1 MFARPFYEIP
11 PDRYFFGRNTSPEEK
26 VRQWVIS
33 ELLSFY
39 GFTITNIQI
48 EVPVKIGTRKDLRA
62 DIVIYKDSFPYIVI
76 ECKKQDTNKKG
87 LEDGLIQAISYA
99 DSSLLKAPFVICTNG
114 ENHLV
119 KRKFKEDWEFI
130 SDIDKLVRQ
139 GILLELNSF
148 LILVVRLK
156 PLFYWLYKPIPSK
169 HAQDFFSRIQN
180 DLSYDLACPQKLLMG
195 FDHLLRVLGNDLTLT
210 TDYGMSKMKIA
221 FKVFLEY
228 LTDIGIR
235 NRVSYADGF
244 FNYELVNILLIGFGD
259 IVSNT
264 KGMSN
269 LEARWVRLI
278 FTLLQYLNQTVSSK
292 QIQEVPIEVMQG
304 FQSILEVVCEETL
317 NVKLPDIL
325 DKELLKEIQY
335 LSNYLNDNPHP
346 PL

>member
-11 PDRYFFGRNTSPEEK
+11 VDRYFFGRNDSPEEK

-99 DSSLLKAPFVICTNG
+99 DSSLLKASFVICTNG

-119 KRKFKEDWEFI
+119 KRKFSNGWEFI
-130 SDIDKLVRQ
+130 SEIDRLTIHKPHIAL
-139 GILLELNSF
+139 GAFLEF
-148 LILVVRLK
+148 IVDLK
-156 PLFYWLYKPIPSK
+156 PLFYWLYKPIPYK
-169 HAQDFFSRIQN
+169 YAQDFFSHIHSLLY
-180 DLSYDLACPQKLLMG
+180 DLSCPPKLLTG

-221 FKVFLEY
+221 FEVFLEY
-228 LTDIGIR
+228 FKDIGIR
-235 NRVSYADGF
+235 SRSIYSEGL
-244 FNYELVNILLIGFGD
+244 FNYELVNILLTSFRD
-259 IVSNT
+259 ISSNT

-269 LEARWVRLI
+269 LEAKWVRLI
-278 FTLLQYLNQTVSSK
+278 FILLQYLSLTVSSK
-292 QIQEVPIEVMQG
+292 QIQDVPIEVMQG
-304 FQSILEVVCEETL
+304 FQSILEVVCEEKL
-317 NVKLPDIL
+317 NVELPDIL
-325 DKELLKEIQY
+325 DKEALKEIQY
-335 LSNYLNDNPHP
+335 FSNYLNDNPHP
-346 PL
+346 SF